1 VQELPEQVEELSGEV
16 EELPEELTFIQKVR
30 QFFKDTV
37 HFVFI
42 KVLLVDVIIT
52 LVVAASFIFKSPFSA
67 VALSERMF
75 WAGMVV
81 SLTGVVVFFAS
92 SFSGR
97 SFGVPLLIR
106 KPEEA
111 RKFMEKTPAIR
122 EVAEKRYNVGARI
135 WFIGMGCVAI
145 SALVERLFS

>member
-1 VQELPEQVEELSGEV
+1 
-16 EELPEELTFIQKVR
+16 
-30 QFFKDTV
+30 
-37 HFVFI
+37 
-42 KVLLVDVIIT
+42 
-52 LVVAASFIFKSPFSA
+52 
-67 VALSERMF
+67 
-75 WAGMVV
+75 
-81 SLTGVVVFFAS
+81 VVVFFAS

-111 RKFMEKTPAIR
+111 RKFLEKTPAIR

-145 SALVERLFS
+145 SALVERLFA